1 MCSRLQGEE
10 HQCTNSV
17 LEVVCEVVMK
27 IQTNNVTTML
37 VVEAINVN
45 YVDVLNFVKKKLNDS
60 LLDSKNET
68 DS

>member
-1 MCSRLQGEE
+1 
-10 HQCTNSV
+10 
-17 LEVVCEVVMK
+17 
-27 IQTNNVTTML
+27 ML